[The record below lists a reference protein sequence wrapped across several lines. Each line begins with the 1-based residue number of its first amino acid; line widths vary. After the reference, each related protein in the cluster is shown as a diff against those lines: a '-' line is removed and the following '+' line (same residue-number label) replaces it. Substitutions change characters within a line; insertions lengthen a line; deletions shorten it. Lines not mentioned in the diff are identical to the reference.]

1 MDDTKENVVF
11 CVLNLQEASD
21 CIKNIYPDLSTTLLK
36 LAMKLITDL
45 NISQDDLQQRKN
57 LVNAIVDAIKCS

>member
-21 CIKNIYPDLSTTLLK
+21 CIKNIYPDLSTKLLK

-57 LVNAIVDAIKCS
+57 LVDAIKCS

>member
-21 CIKNIYPDLSTTLLK
+21 CIKSIYPDLSITLLK

-57 LVNAIVDAIKCS
+57 LVDAIKCS